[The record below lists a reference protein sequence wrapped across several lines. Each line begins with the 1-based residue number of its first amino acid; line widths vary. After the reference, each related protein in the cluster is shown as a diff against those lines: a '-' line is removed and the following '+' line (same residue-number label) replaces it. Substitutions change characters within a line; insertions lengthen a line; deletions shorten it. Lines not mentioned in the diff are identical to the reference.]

1 MTETCLS
8 PGDTGYRRVMVAA
21 VTAGLASFNAMY
33 LTQALL
39 PSISENLHVSPTTAA
54 LTVSATT
61 GLLAVAVVPV
71 SIISERVGRRR
82 VLQVSVLAATVLSLV
97 LCLAPGIES
106 LIALRALQGV
116 AVAGVPAVTMTFLAE
131 EIHPSHL
138 GRVMGLYIAGT
149 TLGGL
154 FGRLIPSWFL
164 ELTDWRGAALAG
176 AVVAFVLAVVCAW
189 ALPAQRNFT
198 PKKITLRHEITAFR
212 RHWGNPR
219 LVPLFILPFLLMGV
233 FVSLYNYLGFYLT
246 ERFGIS
252 ELWAGMVF
260 LLYLSGT
267 WSSTRAG
274 VLATKYGSGQVLTG
288 ASFLSVVGLLIAL
301 VPNLWGTV
309 VGVLIFTAS
318 FFAAHSTAS
327 SLVGARA
334 EGDRAEASSTYVMSY
349 YLGSSILGWSLGHV
363 FDLGWI
369 PLILALTG
377 VQALALALTIW
388 AGQRAARR

>member
-1 MTETCLS
+1 
-8 PGDTGYRRVMVAA
+8 
-21 VTAGLASFNAMY
+21 MY

-97 LCLAPGIES
+97 LCLAPGIGS
-106 LIALRALQGV
+106 LITLRALQGI

-131 EIHPSHL
+131 EIHPNHL

-154 FGRLIPSWFL
+154 LGRLIPSWFL
-164 ELTDWRGAALAG
+164 EITDWRGATLAG
-176 AVVAFVLAVVCAW
+176 AAVAFLLAVVCAW

-198 PKKITLRHEITAFR
+198 PKKITLRHEVNAFR
-212 RHWGNPR
+212 RHWSNPR
-219 LVPLFILPFLLMGV
+219 LVPLFILPFLLMGI
-233 FVSLYNYLGFYLT
+233 FVSLYNYLGFRLT
-246 ERFGIS
+246 DRFGLS

-267 WSSTRAG
+267 WSSARAG
-274 VLATKYGSGQVLTG
+274 ALATKYGSGQVLTG

-301 VPNLWGTV
+301 VPNLWVTV

-369 PLILALTG
+369 PLVLALTG
-377 VQALALALTIW
+377 IQILALMLTIR
-388 AGQRAARR
+388 AGQRTVRR